1 MRMRTYGQYCSVA
14 RALDVLG
21 DRWTLLIVRELL
33 LRGAC
38 RYTDL
43 RAGLPR
49 IATNLLAERLRE
61 LERAGVVARR
71 HAPPP
76 VATTLFELTERGQ
89 QLRSVLDALGR
100 WGAPLMA
107 EPAEHLEF
115 RSHWLSYPVELFLVD
130 REAQRQAE
138 TIELRT
144 GGEPVQV
151 QAARGHVRVLDHAVE
166 RPHAVLSGTPQQ
178 VLGVLS
184 GQLQLEHA
192 RAQGLVYD
200 GEERL
205 LARVLRHRA
214 PVSAGP
220 RRQREPASGR
230 RQGEPA
236 SGRRQREP
244 ASGRRQG
251 EPAAGD
257 AVQVQ

>member
-1 MRMRTYGQYCSVA
+1 MRTYGQYCSVA

-33 LRGAC
+33 LRGPS

-43 RAGLPR
+43 RAGLPG

-61 LERAGVVARR
+61 LERAGVLARR
-71 HAPPP
+71 DAPPP
-76 VATTLFELTERGQ
+76 VATALFELTERGQ

-100 WGAPLMA
+100 WGVPLMA
-107 EPAEHLEF
+107 EPAEHLQF
-115 RSHWLSYPVELFLVD
+115 RSHWLSYPVELFLLD
-130 REAQRQAE
+130 REAQRPPE

-144 GGEPVQV
+144 GGEPVCVQV
-151 QAARGHVRVLDHAVE
+151 AAGEVRVLHHAVE

-178 VLGVLS
+178 VLGLLS
-184 GQLQLEHA
+184 GQLELEHA
-192 RAQGLVYD
+192 RAEGLVYE

-205 LARVLRHRA
+205 LARVLGHRA

-220 RRQREPASGR
+220 RRE
-230 RQGEPA
+230 
-236 SGRRQREP
+236 
-244 ASGRRQG
+244 G